1 MGLHD
6 LIGQK
11 KPDQI
16 VNRLG
21 HCIEYSI
28 ACEIETSHAEACQK
42 QYAESGVLPVKPIDA
57 NHTVNTFLWV
67 DNFDVNLE
75 TQTGHGSLHSTHMI
89 AFQEES

>member
-28 ACEIETSHAEACQK
+28 ACEIETSHAEAWQK
-42 QYAESGVLPVKPIDA
+42 KYAESGVLPVKPIDA
-57 NHTVNTFLWV
+57 NHTVNTFFGV
-67 DNFDVNLE
+67 YNFDVHLE
-75 TQTGHGSLHSTHMI
+75 TQTGHGSLHSTNMV